1 MKKIKQ
7 FIPLIV
13 GVLVILILIGVRAWG
28 LSHLPK
34 DGRWPNVAGGMY
46 DKPVMKNGVEYYV
59 PPDEIYENGLGK
71 NGLPALNSATYVTV
85 AVADDVLADDVEGI
99 DVAVNGK
106 HRFYSFQI
114 LNWHGLVND
123 RFGDKDLL
131 VSYSSLC
138 GSAVVYDRVVEDG
151 ITRTFGD
158 NGQVYNNCP
167 VLYDDKSEELW
178 DQANG
183 LLISGHEHSMRL
195 ARYPSAVL
203 TWSAWKDA
211 NPNGEVLSTETG
223 FTRDYRRHP
232 YGNYDKNA
240 SLFFPTNKTDARL
253 AVKDFVDDYEL
264 DYYGEVHVG
273 ASAKFLSFAKEPNYT
288 MDSFGP
294 GGSFVV
300 DFTAFVD
307 ANNKA
312 HLFSRSVDGQLLTF
326 VRENNEIKDK
336 ETDSRWTANGL
347 CIKGKM
353 KGKKLDEM
361 KPTGRYFAFAYV
373 SHFPKATLLGADAY
387 DLEQAKA
394 ETPKAVNPPT
404 EINVT
409 P

>member
-13 GVLVILILIGVRAWG
+13 GILVLIVLVAARAWG
-28 LSHLPK
+28 MSHLPK

-46 DKPVMKNGVEYYV
+46 DKAVMKNGVEYYV

-99 DVAVNGK
+99 DVAVNGQ

-183 LLISGHEHSMRL
+183 LLISGHEHSMEL
-195 ARYPSAVL
+195 ARYPSAVM

-211 NPNGEVLSTETG
+211 NPKGEVLSTETG
-223 FTRDYRRHP
+223 FQRDYRRHP
-232 YGNYDKNA
+232 YGNYDNNT
-240 SLFFPTNKTDARL
+240 SLFFPVNKTDTRL
-253 AVKDFVDDYEL
+253 GVKDIVYDLNLGWNGESRVGITQKFMDFV
-264 DYYGEVHVG
+264 
-273 ASAKFLSFAKEPNYT
+273 KEPNYRGPNIKDESRAYT
-288 MDSFGP
+288 VFFGADGAP
-294 GGSFVV
+294 NVFDRVV
-300 DFTAFVD
+300 DD
-307 ANNKA
+307 
-312 HLFSRSVDGQLLTF
+312 QELTF
-326 VRENNEIKDK
+326 IREANEIKDN
-336 ETDSRWTANGL
+336 ETKSRWNAEGV
-347 CIKGKM
+347 CISGKL
-353 KGKKLDEM
+353 KGKKLDAYVV
-361 KPTGRYFAFAYV
+361 PTARYFAFAYV
-373 SHFPKATLLGADAY
+373 SQFPTAVLLGSDVFDA
-387 DLEQAKA
+387 EQAKA
-394 ETPKAVNPPT
+394 SAPKAVDPST